1 MSSSPAPSIPAVP
14 LRPWPQFADTAA
26 LSIPISFSDATYRIN
41 QNLRYFVGNYAV
53 LFFLVLLLSLI
64 SRPLTLIL
72 FLVISASWIFLYLSR
87 SEALELFGFD
97 IDDRI
102 ILGLLSL
109 ITLIA
114 LFVAGVW
121 SNVFISVAIG
131 VVLACLH
138 AAMRAPEDQE
148 ASPYENLLS
157 VVDSPTRGDYA
168 RV

>member
-1 MSSSPAPSIPAVP
+1 MFVSPDETPRTNVFVSGTVRPRRPASSLAAICGHRSPKHP
-14 LRPWPQFADTAA
+14 D
-26 LSIPISFSDATYRIN
+26 
-41 QNLRYFVGNYAV
+41 
-53 LFFLVLLLSLI
+53 LLLRRHL
-64 SRPLTLIL
+64 PDQPKPPP
-72 FLVISASWIFLYLSR
+72 
-87 SEALELFGFD
+87 LELFAFD
-97 IDDRI
+97 INDRI
-102 ILGLLSL
+102 VLGFLTL

-131 VVLACLH
+131 AVLACVH

>member
-1 MSSSPAPSIPAVP
+1 MARQATVSPDEPPRKSQMSSSPAPSVPAVP

-41 QNLRYFVGNYAV
+41 QNLRYFVGNYA
-53 LFFLVLLLSLI
+53 
-64 SRPLTLIL
+64 P
-72 FLVISASWIFLYLSR
+72 
-87 SEALELFGFD
+87 LELFAFD

-102 ILGLLSL
+102 VLGFLTL

-131 VVLACLH
+131 AVLACLH